1 MEPKLGITAAH
12 LESVA
17 HILNPVLADEFLLY
31 VKTRR
36 AHWNVTGRDFHPKHI
51 FFESQY
57 KQLDEIVD
65 DLAER
70 IRALGHFPPSTLK
83 SMLELSHFTEAPG
96 EGTDGLQ
103 LVEELLNDHQSLII
117 SLREIINVTADKYK
131 DMGTSDFLTGLLRTH
146 EQMAWMLRAHL
157 Q

>member
-1 MEPKLGITAAH
+1 MEPKIGINAAH
-12 LESVA
+12 LASVA

-65 DLAER
+65 NVAER
-70 IRALGHFPPSTLK
+70 IRALGHYPPSTLK
-83 SMLELSHFTEAPG
+83 GMLELTHLTETPA

-103 LVEELLNDHQSLII
+103 LARELLNDHESLII
-117 SLREIINVTADKYK
+117 TIREIINVTADKFK
-131 DMGTSDFLTGLLRTH
+131 DIGTSDFLTGLLRTH